1 MTKLLTIE
9 GAGPKMELPA
19 CEAVTLQP
27 PAAMK
32 VSWLP
37 EARHDPE
44 ALNRTGR
51 FELAVAERV
60 KGPGKLWLE
69 IGAKVITWP
78 VLMFTTL
85 SKLPA
90 A

>member
-37 EARHDPE
+37 EARHEPE

-69 IGAKVITWP
+69 IGAKVMT
-78 VLMFTTL
+78 
-85 SKLPA
+85 
-90 A
+90 